1 MRKMREIERERIE
14 RETDNERESVRGR
27 EIDR

>member
-1 MRKMREIERERIE
+1 VRKMREIERERIE